1 MLLLTLSANSSR
13 GDTLQLAVIPQYVPE
28 VAHRNWAPFTKR
40 LGQETGHTIQL
51 RVYRTFDEFETDF
64 LNGVP
69 ELVYLN
75 PYHQLV
81 AHRIQKYLPL
91 VRDGSTLLAGVLVV
105 ARDSPIKSVR
115 DLNGRSIGFPDP
127 NAFAASLHI
136 RALLAEKEKIRF
148 TPRFY
153 STHANVYRH
162 VIVGDVAAGGGVNNT
177 LIRERPETRDALR
190 VIYEAPGT
198 APHPLSAHPRIPLNQ
213 REALTQAILR
223 IGQSADGQALLK
235 NIQIPKPVRADHAR
249 DYLPLEKLHLQRYS
263 IVTDL
268 PTQ

>member
-1 MLLLTLSANSSR
+1 MLLLILAAHPSR
-13 GDTLQLAVIPQYVPE
+13 SDTLQLAVIPQYVPE
-28 VAHRNWAPFTKR
+28 VAHRNWAPFARR

-64 LNGVP
+64 LNGIP

-81 AHRIQKYLPL
+81 AHRVQKYQPL
-91 VRDGSTLLAGVLVV
+91 VRDSSTLLAGVLVV
-105 ARDSPIKSVR
+105 AHDSPIKSVR
-115 DLNGRSIGFPDP
+115 DLDGQAIGFPDP

-136 RALLAEKEKIRF
+136 RALLTEKEKIRF

-177 LIRERPETRDALR
+177 LLRERAETRDALR
-190 VIYEAPGT
+190 VIYQAPGT
-198 APHPLSAHPRIPLNQ
+198 PAHPLSAHPRIPPRQ
-213 REALTQAILR
+213 REALAQAILR
-223 IGQSADGQALLK
+223 FEQSADGQSLLK
-235 NIQIPKPVRADHAR
+235 KIQMPKPVRADHTR
-249 DYLPLEKLHLQRYS
+249 DYLPLEKLSLHRYT
-263 IVTDL
+263 IVTNL
-268 PTQ
+268 PMQ

>member
-1 MLLLTLSANSSR
+1 MLLLTLSGPSR
-13 GDTLQLAVIPQYVPE
+13 GDSLQLAVIPQYVPE
-28 VAHRNWAPFTKR
+28 VAHRNWAPFAKR
-40 LGQETGHTIQL
+40 LGQETGHAIQL

-69 ELVYLN
+69 DLVYLN

-81 AHRIQKYLPL
+81 AHRVQKYLPL
-91 VRDGSTLLAGVLVV
+91 VRDNSTLLAGVLVV

-127 NAFAASLHI
+127 NAFAASLYI

-148 TPRFY
+148 TSRFY
-153 STHANVYRH
+153 TTHANVYRH
-162 VIVGDVAAGGGVNNT
+162 VIVGDVAAGGGVNYT
-177 LIRERPETRDALR
+177 LMRERPETRDALR
-190 VIYEAPGT
+190 VIYQAPGT
-198 APHPLSAHPRIPLNQ
+198 PPHPLSAHPRIPLNQ
-213 REALTQAILR
+213 REALAQAILR

-249 DYLPLEKLHLQRYS
+249 DYLPLEKLRLQRYS